1 MTELDS
7 AELDEID
14 FAVVAYLL
22 DDEWELDDLPDTA
35 LGQVSAVAEE
45 LRQYPDPG
53 ALAMISVGEDFALL
67 VRREDDQTLLVL
79 SDVSAAT
86 EWSLARSAADHLGL
100 EVDVDAEPA
109 AVGSLG
115 LLADVGLP
123 AADLVAL
130 IDDEPHPEDLL
141 VSVAD
146 ELGFGEAFED
156 LLDDEDEDDSEE
168 PDPLDGED
176 DEDDELDEGDLEGD
190 VLEDDDL
197 EDDLEGDDLEEEL
210 DGDEEE

>member
-7 AELDEID
+7 AELDDVD

-35 LGQVSAVAEE
+35 LGQVQAVAEE

-100 EVDVDAEPA
+100 EVDDDAEPA

-156 LLDDEDEDDSEE
+156 LLDDDEDDSEDDSEE

-176 DEDDELDEGDLEGD
+176 DELDEGDLEGD
-190 VLEDDDL
+190 DHEGDLEDDDL
-197 EDDLEGDDLEEEL
+197 EEDL

>member
-7 AELDEID
+7 AELDDVD

-100 EVDVDAEPA
+100 EVDDDAEPA

-156 LLDDEDEDDSEE
+156 LLDDEDEDDSEDDSEE
-168 PDPLDGED
+168 PDPLDA
-176 DEDDELDEGDLEGD
+176 EDDELDEGDLEGD
-190 VLEDDDL
+190 DLEDDDL
-197 EDDLEGDDLEEEL
+197 EEDL